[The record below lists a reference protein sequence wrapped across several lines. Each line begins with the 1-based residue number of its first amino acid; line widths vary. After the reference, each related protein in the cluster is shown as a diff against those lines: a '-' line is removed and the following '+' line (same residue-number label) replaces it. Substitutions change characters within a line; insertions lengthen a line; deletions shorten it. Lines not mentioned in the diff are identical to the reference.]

1 MIPYASEPVRVRE
14 VNWDEDEEEDEEE
27 DIDEEEEFEELED
40 GEEEP
45 EAPDNTADA
54 KRDLLKVQRISIMQ
68 KFRRFRSLQII

>member
-14 VNWDEDEEEDEEE
+14 VNWDEDEEE

-45 EAPDNTADA
+45 EAPDNTEDA
-54 KRDLLKVQRISIMQ
+54 KGSLLKVQRISIMQ